1 MKINFSIFDSRHLN
15 TNANTSEARIP
26 ALVPNTNTHANVN
39 VNINTN
45 GNKVNVNMNANADI
59 NKINMKYDVK
69 KQHSMNICKN
79 STVESKTK
87 TFLTSKHK
95 DSESSISDDS
105 DRNSKSISDLKD
117 LLDVNQPIKS
127 IVRQVISKFKT
138 EAN

>member
-26 ALVPNTNTHANVN
+26 ALAPNTNTHANVN
-39 VNINTN
+39 VNIN
-45 GNKVNVNMNANADI
+45 GNKFNVNMNANADI

-117 LLDVNQPIKS
+117 LLDANQPIKS

>member
-45 GNKVNVNMNANADI
+45 GNKVNVNPDI

-117 LLDVNQPIKS
+117 LLDANQPIKS